1 MELLLLFKPLP
12 QPWRWGVLV
21 SLWLSF
27 LIRSVMD
34 SLGLVQDV
42 LFVFRGWE
50 LAEQGVWGARHNGG
64 ILNDSESKQTEGTSQ
79 MLHLR

>member
-21 SLWLSF
+21 SLWLSY

-50 LAEQGVWGARHNGG
+50 LAG
-64 ILNDSESKQTEGTSQ
+64 
-79 MLHLR
+79 

>member
-1 MELLLLFKPLP
+1 
-12 QPWRWGVLV
+12 
-21 SLWLSF
+21 
-27 LIRSVMD
+27 MD